1 MRIPIIK
8 VKDGNFEHIVGTN
21 SHDVLYVDE
30 QSGGIQYMN
39 MQSCEGTKR
48 FSRHTSICF
57 VGEPMEEC
65 DVFGPGIKFVTVEEL
80 IEIALQQMKDGT
92 EAKLKLHAAVKNYM
106 EEKGICQKKL
116 EEDNIQDS
124 GGALLFLGGGRT

>member
-8 VKDGNFEHIVGTN
+8 VKDGKYEHIVGTN

-48 FSRHTSICF
+48 FGRESSVCF

-65 DVFGPGIKFVTVEEL
+65 DVFGPEIEFVTVEEL
-80 IEIALQQMKDGT
+80 IEIALQQMREGT
-92 EAKLKLHAAVKNYM
+92 ENKLLLHKLVGTYLK
-106 EEKGICQKKL
+106 EKEIYQKKL

-124 GGALLFLGGGRT
+124 GGALLF